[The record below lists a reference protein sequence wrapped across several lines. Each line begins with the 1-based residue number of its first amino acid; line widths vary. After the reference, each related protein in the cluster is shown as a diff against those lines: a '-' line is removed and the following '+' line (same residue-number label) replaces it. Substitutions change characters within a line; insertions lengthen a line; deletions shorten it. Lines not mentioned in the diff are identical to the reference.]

1 VKCGCGDNNAPM
13 DYQREPRASKIKV
26 FGTYNKAKKRVAFKG
41 DRYTN
46 PAYNNRVKYL
56 ITKMFW

>member
-1 VKCGCGDNNAPM
+1 M
-13 DYQREPRASKIKV
+13 PRWTTKVSLGASKVKV

-41 DRYTN
+41 DRNTN
-46 PAYNNRVKYL
+46 PAYNNRVECL